1 MPGKDEALKSSEV
14 LSEDLTSVDSGRS
27 WSVSQQYAWRAANF
41 TVVAGSTTLCIL
53 AVQSPMK
60 TMLVN
65 LSRQRPIMPISN
77 AGIFGV
83 AKLLYAGTLSMLGGS
98 FLRTSWNSVARES
111 SKVTDGT
118 FAKEGSTITD
128 QTLSAE
134 LSESAIGLL
143 AREAALEDKIARG
156 QKVIGMSLGE
166 MLLTNYSESLSTL
179 RKVPDLLP
187 ADFRP
192 GTMHNASRLIAGGFA
207 PRFCSGLINMTS
219 LCILEEKLASMMLSI
234 EDDGTRHFASGA
246 LSGMT
251 GAFFSYPFALFKDYV
266 QVQSEVKNGK
276 LYNKGA
282 FTSAKE
288 LYATFQVNPLNSLK
302 NFGIMSAKQLP
313 MRLFLTGT
321 IFGIIGGVGGRL
333 GSEPLSAVVPV
344 EFQPPSPGRARVG
357 FFASGEISNTAVT
370 DASEEIGPTPV
381 RMK

>member
-1 MPGKDEALKSSEV
+1 MPGKDEELKKLEV
-14 LSEDLTSVDSGRS
+14 PSEDLTSVDSGRS
-27 WSVSQQYAWRAANF
+27 WSVPQQYAWRAANF

-60 TMLVN
+60 TVLVN
-65 LSRQRPIMPISN
+65 LSRQCPIMPISN

-118 FAKEGSTITD
+118 FAKEGSTI
-128 QTLSAE
+128 AE
-134 LSESAIGLL
+134 GNESAFGLL
-143 AREAALEDKIARG
+143 AKEAALEDKIARG
-156 QKVIGMSLGE
+156 QSIIAMTFGE

-234 EDDGTRHFASGA
+234 EDDGSRHFASGA

-266 QVQSEVKNGK
+266 QVKSTVKGDK

-282 FTSAKE
+282 FTAAKE
-288 LYATFQVNPLNSLK
+288 LYATFQVDPLNSLK

-313 MRLFLTGT
+313 LRLFLTGT

-357 FFASGEISNTAVT
+357 FFASGQISNPAVREAGEEIS
-370 DASEEIGPTPV
+370 PPPV
-381 RMK
+381 KLQ